1 MFQSGMTTLI
11 FPNEELNYIIK
22 IIKFLENSGLLIKVV
37 TETVENEVKEQKGV
51 FLRMLA
57 ATLGASLLGNMS
69 VGKAALRTREGTKR
83 AGRDF

>member
-1 MFQSGMTTLI
+1 MFRSGMTKLI
-11 FPNEELNYIIK
+11 FSNEELNYIIK

-69 VGKAALRTREGTKR
+69 VGKGALRTREGTKR
-83 AGRDF
+83 AGWDF